1 MGVPV
6 NLSCCSIE
14 MKSRVSKVV
23 LSSASVKL
31 SLFFGCCVLQLIL
44 CCISCVCLF
53 VVFLALLFFVQ
64 LVLDMIVVCS
74 IFYLFLLFSTLFVC
88 SSLSCLRVTAVTLLR
103 WLSEKSKKVDQYW
116 CML

>member
-31 SLFFGCCVLQLIL
+31 SLFFGCCVLQL
-44 CCISCVCLF
+44 SCVCLF
-53 VVFLALLFFVQ
+53 VVFIALLCFVQ

-74 IFYLFLLFSTLFVC
+74 IVYLFLLFSTCLLHLFVC